1 MVVVQS
7 LSCFQLFVTP
17 QTATCQDSLFF
28 TISQILFKLMSIK
41 LVMSSIHLVLY
52 HPLLLPSTVPNIR
65 VFSKESVLCIRWPK
79 YWSFSF
85 SISPSSE
92 YSRLISFRIDWWR
105 RQWHPTPVLV
115 PGKSHGRRSL
125 VGCSPWGR

>member
-28 TISQILFKLMSIK
+28 TISQILFKLMSIE

-92 YSRLISFRIDWWR
+92 YSRLISFRIDWRR